1 MQGRAG
7 FHLGEVNGNEFRQIA
22 RQAGHFDV
30 GGSTRDDALVDL
42 NGRAEFFAREVQR
55 HTHRHDFIRRN
66 ALEVDVHDL
75 LLIRVHLEVTQNNE
89 FFLAVEFHRQ
99 NGSVELFL
107 AQRKEDRVVFKLDRG
122 GGVLAAVNDA
132 RELVRAAQTAAR
144 TRTLRC
150 ARGGDDFH
158 EMTPNRVFLKKNRND
173 NSTIATNCGAD
184 GISIPRRV
192 NSRKLRARCAKG
204 FHR

>member
-7 FHLGEVNGNEFRQIA
+7 FHLGEVNGDEFRQIA

-30 GGSTRDDALVDL
+30 GGSTRDDALIDL

-55 HTHRHDFIRRN
+55 HTHRHNFIRRN

-158 EMTPNRVFLKKNRND
+158 GMTPNRVF
-173 NSTIATNCGAD
+173 
-184 GISIPRRV
+184 
-192 NSRKLRARCAKG
+192 
-204 FHR
+204 